1 MVVELEGHGMEWFWS
16 QNRRKITQKNDSR
29 VLCGELAG
37 EDRAGSYD
45 RVLRMRS
52 RSIFLFS
59 LSAAAQDGVVTKV
72 LAAVAAVV
80 AAAACFRRLRAQL
93 AATTREIDELRD
105 KLAQQQAPPAP
116 PAPVAQV
123 K

>member
-1 MVVELEGHGMEWFWS
+1 MEWFWS

-29 VLCGELAG
+29 VLCGESAE

-45 RVLRMRS
+45 RVFLRMRN
-52 RSIFLFS
+52 RSIFLIS

-80 AAAACFRRLRAQL
+80 AAVACFRRLRAQL

-116 PAPVAQV
+116 PAPVAQA

>member
-1 MVVELEGHGMEWFWS
+1 MER
-16 QNRRKITQKNDSR
+16 NRLTGTSLPTRTLFQLKCN
-29 VLCGELAG
+29 
-37 EDRAGSYD
+37 GSLYFAEVQV
-45 RVLRMRS
+45 RTTSCSLIV
-52 RSIFLFS
+52 FLFS
-59 LSAAAQDGVVTKV
+59 FSTTQDGVATKV

-93 AATTREIDELRD
+93 AATTREIGELRS

-116 PAPVAQV
+116 SAPVAQA

>member
-1 MVVELEGHGMEWFWS
+1 MEWFWS

-29 VLCGELAG
+29 VLCGESAE

-116 PAPVAQV
+116 PAPVAQA

>member
-1 MVVELEGHGMEWFWS
+1 MAPGFFAVS
-16 QNRRKITQKNDSR
+16 QPKKIGR
-29 VLCGELAG
+29 
-37 EDRAGSYD
+37 DRTIATAK
-45 RVLRMRS
+45 VNVAL
-52 RSIFLFS
+52 
-59 LSAAAQDGVVTKV
+59 LSFGAAAQDGVVTKV

-116 PAPVAQV
+116 PAPVAQA

>member
-1 MVVELEGHGMEWFWS
+1 M
-16 QNRRKITQKNDSR
+16 QPKKSR
-29 VLCGELAG
+29 
-37 EDRAGSYD
+37 DRAIAS
-45 RVLRMRS
+45 RECECRS
-52 RSIFLFS
+52 LLS
-59 LSAAAQDGVVTKV
+59 LSTAAQGGIATKV

-93 AATTREIDELRD
+93 AATTRDEIDDELRG

-116 PAPVAQV
+116 PAPVAQA

>member
-1 MVVELEGHGMEWFWS
+1 MEWFWS
-16 QNRRKITQKNDSR
+16 KNRRKITQENHPR
-29 VLCGELAG
+29 VLCGESAE

-45 RVLRMRS
+45 RVLRVRS
-52 RSIFLFS
+52 RSIFLIS

-80 AAAACFRRLRAQL
+80 AAVACFRRLRAQL

-105 KLAQQQAPPAP
+105 KLAQQQASPAP

>member
-1 MVVELEGHGMEWFWS
+1 MEWFWS
-16 QNRRKITQKNDSR
+16 QNIRKITQKNDSR
-29 VLCGELAG
+29 VLWGESAE

-45 RVLRMRS
+45 RVLRMRRR

-116 PAPVAQV
+116 PAPVAQA

>member
-1 MVVELEGHGMEWFWS
+1 MEWFWS
-16 QNRRKITQKNDSR
+16 QNRRKITQKNGSR
-29 VLCGELAG
+29 ALCAESAE

-45 RVLRMRS
+45 RGLRMRS
-52 RSIFLFS
+52 RSVFLFS
-59 LSAAAQDGVVTKV
+59 LSTAAQDGVATKV

-116 PAPVAQV
+116 PAPVAQA